1 MHHNRQEILE
11 PADGGTG
18 YPTESPGWADFRD
31 GYSAAEAALFERRAA
46 LEYLPVYATGDQVS
60 LAFYGANLSLRDEYS
75 KPIARA
81 AYAGRAE
88 KELLGRDLDTVALKL
103 GIETLRDRPD
113 IRLAVPSSA
122 RSLADTRWRQEL
134 ETGLASNPY
143 LGERLILEM
152 DEPSVM
158 DLHEVVGRF
167 MAEMQGHGVAFALGR
182 FGAGATNFQHLRR
195 FHFDLVSIDRS
206 FVKGIETDPDNQ
218 VVVGALVYLVMIFA
232 LRVRELREL
241 TGKHN

>member
-81 AYAGRAE
+81 AYA
-88 KELLGRDLDTVALKL
+88 
-103 GIETLRDRPD
+103 
-113 IRLAVPSSA
+113 
-122 RSLADTRWRQEL
+122 
-134 ETGLASNPY
+134 
-143 LGERLILEM
+143 
-152 DEPSVM
+152 
-158 DLHEVVGRF
+158 
-167 MAEMQGHGVAFALGR
+167 
-182 FGAGATNFQHLRR
+182 
-195 FHFDLVSIDRS
+195 
-206 FVKGIETDPDNQ
+206 
-218 VVVGALVYLVMIFA
+218 
-232 LRVRELREL
+232 
-241 TGKHN
+241 